1 MVHMIEMHEQLQ
13 EMSDVVKVAAESAQK
28 RQKGYY
34 DHHARKRVLSPG
46 DKVLVLL
53 PSLAN
58 KLKLEWVGPYQVLR
72 RLNDVKFE
80 VETPGRCKKK
90 KVVHIN
96 LLKKWNEPQ
105 VNLLANASVVS
116 TLDLAKGYWQIPM
129 APDSREKTAFTT
141 PFRLYEFEVMPFGLH
156 NAPASFQRTM
166 NHVLCVC
173 QNFAQA
179 YLDDIIVFSSVW
191 LEHIQ
196 HLREVLVQLQR
207 AGLTV
212 KLKKCRF
219 SQTHTRS
226 LGHVI
231 GGGEVRPDPEKVQS
245 IRDCPKPKTK
255 KDVRSFLGLAGYY
268 RCFIPNFSTVPPPS
282 PA

>member
-1 MVHMIEMHEQLQ
+1 MVHMIAMHERLQ

-34 DHHARKRVLSPG
+34 DQHARKRVLSPG

-105 VNLLANASVVS
+105 VNLLAVTEPKAEQTEEDNVNEPLLEGVGHCTSLTMASPR
-116 TLDLAKGYWQIPM
+116 G
-129 APDSREKTAFTT
+129 
-141 PFRLYEFEVMPFGLH
+141 
-156 NAPASFQRTM
+156 
-166 NHVLCVC
+166 
-173 QNFAQA
+173 
-179 YLDDIIVFSSVW
+179 
-191 LEHIQ
+191 
-196 HLREVLVQLQR
+196 
-207 AGLTV
+207 
-212 KLKKCRF
+212 
-219 SQTHTRS
+219 RS
-226 LGHVI
+226 L
-231 GGGEVRPDPEKVQS
+231 QS
-245 IRDCPKPKTK
+245 SLQILTQIFK
-255 KDVRSFLGLAGYY
+255 L
-268 RCFIPNFSTVPPPS
+268 
-282 PA
+282 